1 MAEEVVF
8 KLKFDTGNSAK
19 DLEAA
24 DRALK
29 SVKKEVKETSDAI
42 GGSDMQARFDEL
54 KKRIDSGGM
63 SVREYGKAIKDL
75 QGIALQ
81 AGRTSPVGQAAI
93 AEAAKMTDKVKDLR
107 NEINR
112 TANDGKNMQAA
123 LQLGSTVVAGY
134 GVAQGAMALLGNESE
149 DLQKSLVKL
158 QAITA
163 TLNGLEQIRAALEK
177 ESFLMMKAKATATTL
192 LTAATGAYATVV
204 GSSTGALKIFRI
216 ALASTGI
223 GAIVVALGLLIAN
236 FDAVREAVEKLG
248 RKLVEAYHWFQD
260 LGMGVKIAISI
271 MFPLIGVINGIM
283 WALEQVGV
291 VESKEEMAQRKRR
304 EAQIA
309 RHKARIKELQG
320 EIDAINES
328 IKAHKAAAD
337 ETIKRYEREIE
348 LIAAAGG
355 DTTEAEKIKL
365 AAVRD
370 SLAEQIKLLEQRHA
384 KERELMEET
393 LKLAQASDNYL
404 LKGIAKNEET
414 LRKNTT
420 KAQQEEIKGLK
431 DNLDQAE
438 HAIDVHNKKTET
450 KRREAGK
457 KAVEDRAAQEKA
469 LRDLT
474 IANIT
479 DTYTREKAAEQARYD
494 DAIKAAKGNKA
505 MLEQLEIQH
514 NQNMDKIRA
523 DEQARRDAEMAR
535 QKEIEKE
542 LEAVNRQIQKQE
554 MDAMLER
561 ARLAKEEADL
571 KVRLKQ
577 EEAARI
583 QAIRESDIA
592 NTKAG
597 FETIAALAAAFAGK
611 SEKAQKRAFDIQKAA
626 NIGVAVMDTM
636 VSAQKAYASQ
646 MTLSP
651 DSPIRAAIA
660 SGIAVASGL
669 ARVATIAR
677 QQFNAPS
684 VSGGGG
690 AGIPSLST
698 TQGGSTNPQQ
708 GTETATAGLVGG
720 GTVSVVEIMN
730 VQGRVNKVTERA
742 TIN

>member
-63 SVREYGKAIKDL
+63 SVREYTKGIKEL
-75 QGIALQ
+75 QSIALQ

-93 AEAAKMTDKVKDLR
+93 AEAANMTDKVKDLR

-112 TANDGKNMQAA
+112 AANDGKNMQAA

-223 GAIVVALGLLIAN
+223 GAIIVAIGLLIAN
-236 FDAVREAVEKLG
+236 FDKVTDAVSALG

-271 MFPLIGVINGIM
+271 MFPLIGVINGVM

-370 SLAEQIKLLEQRHA
+370 SLAEQIKLIEQRFEKEKELMSNMVAMHKDTAFSSLYAGAA
-384 KERELMEET
+384 KE
-393 LKLAQASDNYL
+393 A
-404 LKGIAKNEET
+404 
-414 LRKNTT
+414 T
-420 KAQQEEIKGLK
+420 KARSEEIKGLK

-450 KRREAGK
+450 KRRDAGK
-457 KAVEDRAAQEKA
+457 KAAEDRAAQEKA

-523 DEQARRDAEMAR
+523 DEQARRDAEIAR

-542 LEAVNRQIQKQE
+542 LEAVNKQLQQQE

-561 ARLAKEEADL
+561 ARLQAKLAQDELDEKD
-571 KVRLKQ
+571 RLNEQRK
-577 EEAARI
+577 
-583 QAIRESDIA
+583 AIIA
-592 NTKAG
+592 QDVQNTKAA
-597 FETIAALAAAFAGK
+597 FEQIAALAAAFAGK

-690 AGIPSLST
+690 GIPSLST
-698 TQGGSTNPQQ
+698 TQGGGSTNPQQ